1 MKFRAIP
8 VFAAAAMLS
17 LAACGGS
24 GEGEAGTTG
33 DTTAVEN
40 AVPVAPPAMGPD
52 TMAPMG
58 TDTAMAGMSHDSM
71 PGMSHDTMAKDSGQ
85 M

>member
-8 VFAAAAMLS
+8 AFAAVALLS

-24 GEGEAGTTG
+24 GEGEAETG

-52 TMAPMG
+52 TMAPAMG
-58 TDTAMAGMSHDSM
+58 ADSGMAGMSHDSM
-71 PGMSHDTMAKDSGQ
+71 PGMSHDSMATDSTTM
-85 M
+85 